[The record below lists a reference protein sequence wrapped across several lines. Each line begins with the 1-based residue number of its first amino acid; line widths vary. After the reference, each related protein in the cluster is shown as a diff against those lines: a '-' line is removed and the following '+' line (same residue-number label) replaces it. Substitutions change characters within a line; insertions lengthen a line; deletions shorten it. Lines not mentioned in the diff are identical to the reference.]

1 MNYDKETCKMLGIC
15 FHETSTVQ
23 SNVCIFAIHAAFMP
37 FIYIVQISI
46 YNSSSF
52 ELMRTTMVL
61 LFMIIVPCL
70 LWCGLLEYGIWLD
83 YFCMASFFK
92 ICCTLTKYS
101 KQFFHNYRRKST
113 AGWNIWYKFLEFTE
127 GFLSLVQIVLD
138 SYMKGGR
145 SGIIGNLAVFLLGI
159 ATIVFDSIFLVNEVS
174 IDGFSIHTV
183 AVSKINLMESQTQE
197 IHA

>member
-1 MNYDKETCKMLGIC
+1 MVSGLIISVWYPSSKYAALSP
-15 FHETSTVQ
+15 STQ
-23 SNVCIFAIHAAFMP
+23 N
-37 FIYIVQISI
+37 
-46 YNSSSF
+46 N
-52 ELMRTTMVL
+52 
-61 LFMIIVPCL
+61 
-70 LWCGLLEYGIWLD
+70 
-83 YFCMASFFK
+83 
-92 ICCTLTKYS
+92 
-101 KQFFHNYRRKST
+101 FFHNYRRKST

-145 SGIIGNLAVFLLGI
+145 SGIIGNLAVFLLGR

-183 AVSKINLMESQTQE
+183 AVSKINLMESQAQE

>member
-1 MNYDKETCKMLGIC
+1 MSMVSGLI
-15 FHETSTVQ
+15 TSIWSPSSKYAALSPSIQ
-23 SNVCIFAIHAAFMP
+23 SKLFTT
-37 FIYIVQISI
+37 IV
-46 YNSSSF
+46 
-52 ELMRTTMVL
+52 E
-61 LFMIIVPCL
+61 
-70 LWCGLLEYGIWLD
+70 
-83 YFCMASFFK
+83 
-92 ICCTLTKYS
+92 
-101 KQFFHNYRRKST
+101 KST
-113 AGWNIWYKFLEFTE
+113 AGWNIWYNFLEFTE

-183 AVSKINLMESQTQE
+183 AVSKINLMESQAQE